1 MCRNSSFRDR
11 LAISCVVACLAA
23 GASLLPGFVADARG
37 QVPGPETFAKEP
49 QTPIELWEAADYLLR
64 TGQAQ
69 QAVPYLNKF
78 MKSKPDDAVLLRIR
92 DRYGVGSVLRLDNY
106 PETRALARPL
116 SSLLAA
122 ASLRSSTRAD
132 RIQRFVNALTK
143 SSEEQEYA
151 VERLREAGPYAV
163 PYLVQALD
171 RANLPAEDRALIAYN
186 MGRLDRSAVPPL
198 IAVLESSDGRLAAD
212 AANALGMIGDVRAV
226 PPLTPLAASTEAES
240 PARAAARRAIARL
253 TGRSFESQPRSP
265 VRVLTDEAQK
275 YHHHAFL
282 FPGDTALL
290 WEWDAA
296 QKAPVPHQV
305 PRSEAEAYFGQ
316 RLAREALKLDPADGP
331 AQVVLVSQALE
342 KAVENVGLKAVTTND
357 PTGAFASALAA
368 GPSVLGQ
375 VLQAAI
381 TDGKTDLAAVAAT
394 ALGQITDRDVL
405 TSGRRVHPLV
415 EALSSSGRR
424 AQFAAAR
431 ALVLLEPRR
440 PFAGSSQVVP
450 ILARFVASQPTPRA
464 VVIDGNLDRGN
475 LLASHLKALGYE
487 PHVARAGAEG
497 FQAASEGADVELILV
512 DSHQTGGPWRLI
524 DLLANLRADART
536 AGIPVYVVGP
546 LNQQVALDPTFRNY
560 PGVKF
565 LVTPTS
571 PAILERQL
579 GGRPS
584 EFSPEERTAYARE
597 AASLLAQV
605 ASQSGSPFEADL
617 RQAESALSVALNAPT
632 TDLAASSALGDVPDA
647 GAQRG
652 LADIVLNVSKPIAL
666 RLSSARQLARSIQRF
681 GPLVAADQ
689 EVKLLAALDQEREP
703 ALRIALATLI
713 GTLQPKSAQAGSR
726 LQQRNALPT
735 APVQATPVPESVP
748 SPPTPEPAEPVS
760 AHADEVPP
768 PADAKP

>member
-23 GASLLPGFVADARG
+23 GASLLPGFAADARG
-37 QVPGPETFAKEP
+37 QVPGPETFSKEP
-49 QTPIELWEAADYLLR
+49 QTPIELWEAADYLIR

-78 MKSKPDDAVLLRIR
+78 MKSKPDDAVLLQIR

-116 SSLLAA
+116 TSLLAA
-122 ASLRSSTRAD
+122 ASLRNSTRAD
-132 RIQRFVNALTK
+132 RIQRFVNTLTK

-171 RANLPAEDRALIAYN
+171 RANIPAEDRALIAYN

-226 PPLTPLAASTEAES
+226 PSLTPLAATSDTGA

-265 VRVLTDEAQK
+265 VRVLTDEARK
-275 YHHHAFL
+275 YHRHAFL
-282 FPGDTALL
+282 FPGDSALI
-290 WEWDAA
+290 WEWDAD
-296 QKAPVPHQV
+296 QKIPVPRQV
-305 PRSEAEAYFGQ
+305 SRSDAEAYFGQ

-331 AQVVLVSQALE
+331 AQIVLVSQALE
-342 KAVENVGLKAVTTND
+342 KAVENAGFKAVTTND
-357 PTGAFASALAA
+357 PTGAFALALAA
-368 GPSVLGQ
+368 GPNVLGQ
-375 VLQAAI
+375 VLQTAI
-381 TDGKTDLAAVAAT
+381 TDGKPDLAAVAAT
-394 ALGQITDRDVL
+394 ALGQIVDRDVL

-415 EALSSSGRR
+415 EALSSPGRR

-450 ILARFVASQPTPRA
+450 ILARFVVNQPAPRA

-475 LLASHLKALGYE
+475 LVASYLKELGYQSQ
-487 PHVARAGAEG
+487 VARTGADG
-497 FQAASEGADVELILV
+497 FRAAADGADVELILV
-512 DSHQTGGPWRLI
+512 DAHQVGGPWRLVDI
-524 DLLANLRADART
+524 LSNLRADART
-536 AGIPVYVVGP
+536 AGIPIYVVGP
-546 LNQQVALDPTFRNY
+546 LNNQAALDATFTNY

-571 PAILERQL
+571 AAILERQL

-584 EFSPEERTAYARE
+584 EFSDEERATFAGE
-597 AASLLAQV
+597 AASLLALI
-605 ASQSGSPFEADL
+605 ASRPGNPFESDL
-617 RQAESALSVALNAPT
+617 RQAESALSLALNTPT
-632 TDLAASSALGDVPDA
+632 TNLAASSALGDVPDA
-647 GAQRG
+647 EAQRS
-652 LADIVLNVSKPIAL
+652 LADVVLDVSKPTPL
-666 RLSSARQLARSIQRF
+666 RLSAAEQLARSLQRF

-689 EVKLLAALDQEREP
+689 EAKLLTAFDQEREP
-703 ALRIALATLI
+703 ALRVAMATLI
-713 GTLQPKSAQAGSR
+713 GALRPKPAQAGAR
-726 LQQRNALPT
+726 LQQLNALPA
-735 APVQATPVPESVP
+735 APEQAAPAPESAP
-748 SPPTPEPAEPVS
+748 SPPTPEPAEAMP
-760 AHADEVPP
+760 APDAEVPP
-768 PADAKP
+768 PADGKP